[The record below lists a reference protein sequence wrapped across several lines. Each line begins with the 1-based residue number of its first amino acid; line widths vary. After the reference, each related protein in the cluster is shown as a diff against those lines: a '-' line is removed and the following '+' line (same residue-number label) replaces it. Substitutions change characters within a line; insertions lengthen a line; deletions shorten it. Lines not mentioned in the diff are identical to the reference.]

1 MKPDPARVAEFL
13 HHILQAIARIT
24 TYTSG
29 LTDAD
34 FAANSQVQDAVIRNI
49 EIMGEAAKNI
59 ISIDPDFSSRHTEI
73 PLHDVYLMRNRL
85 AHGYFSIDIAL
96 VWNAVKADIPALRKQ
111 IEAVI
116 SSP

>member
-1 MKPDPARVAEFL
+1 MTE
-13 HHILQAIARIT
+13 
-24 TYTSG
+24 
-29 LTDAD
+29 AD

-49 EIMGEAAKNI
+49 GIMGEAAKNI
-59 ISIDPDFSSRHTEI
+59 SLVDPDFAARHPDI

-96 VWNAVKADIPALRKQ
+96 VWNAVVTDIPALRKQ

-116 SSP
+116 GSP